1 MSLQLNWQMVMEGQ
15 LNRSRYVERY
25 AGVPHLHPEN
35 IAEHSYYV
43 AIYSFL
49 LCHEL
54 YFVDSEYDPID
65 LGVVLKRALLHDIEE
80 CVTGDVLR
88 SVKHDNPAIKKAFHD
103 TGYKLL
109 DGLVREILGPGSE
122 GSSLPAII
130 IDTWASAKDNS
141 IEGHIVSLADLL
153 AVVGYASGES
163 TLGNRYARRIQREIT
178 DNIREWVHQRAGL
191 RTSDERVD
199 TLCKIANDVI
209 HTIH

>member
-1 MSLQLNWQMVMEGQ
+1 MSLKLDWQAVMEGQ

-25 AGVPHLHPEN
+25 AGIPHHHAEN

-54 YFVDSEYDPID
+54 YFVDSEYDPIE
-65 LGVVLKRALLHDIEE
+65 LGVVLKRALFHDIEE

-109 DGLVREILGPGSE
+109 DGLVQEILAPGNDE
-122 GSSLPAII
+122 SSLPASI

-153 AVVGYASGES
+153 AVVGYASGERV
-163 TLGNRYARRIQREIT
+163 LGSRYARRIQHEIS
-178 DNIREWVHQRAGL
+178 DNIRDWVNKRSGI
-191 RTSDERVD
+191 RTQDPRVD
-199 TLCKIANDVI
+199 LLCKIANDVI